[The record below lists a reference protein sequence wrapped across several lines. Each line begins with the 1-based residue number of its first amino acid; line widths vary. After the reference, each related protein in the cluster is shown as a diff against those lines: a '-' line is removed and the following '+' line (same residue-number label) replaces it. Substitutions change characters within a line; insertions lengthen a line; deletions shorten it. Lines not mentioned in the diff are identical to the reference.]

1 MVRAPSGIRN
11 YMGGTN
17 PIMVV
22 NNPLIP
28 VKMNM
33 QLPEVAINKDVETIA
48 GFIIHGACLRS
59 NSQKAFDTLCGGDM
73 CDKNSMYKDGRVSPR
88 CVCYAM
94 SNGRTFLPG
103 MALNIKVAERTGNT
117 FEAFDYSSQYFLQT
131 YIFKGKFP
139 LGTRE
144 STLSHWEMD
153 GAIMNTVDGVFDRVN
168 QEGGWSI
175 IGWTKMGLVKDEAAP
190 EGPKGA
196 FNGQNEEAK
205 IEAGTLNYHI
215 TSLLPSTPQAINT
228 AAMESFRIDLMRT
241 ARGDGAANDIG

>member
-1 MVRAPSGIRN
+1 MVRNLCGIRN

-17 PIMVV
+17 AIMVV
-22 NNPLIP
+22 NHPLIP

-33 QLPEVAINKDVETIA
+33 RLPAVPINKDVENIA
-48 GFIIHGACLRS
+48 GFVIHGARLRS
-59 NSQKAFDTLCGGDM
+59 NSQHAFDTMCGGDM
-73 CDKNSMYKDGRVSPR
+73 CDKMGMYKEGRVSQR
-88 CVCYAM
+88 CVCFAM

-103 MALNIKVAERTGNT
+103 LALNIEVVERTGNT
-117 FEAFDYSSQYFLQT
+117 FEAFDFSSQYFLQT
-131 YIFKGKFP
+131 FIFKGKFP

-144 STLSHWEMD
+144 STLSQWEMD
-153 GAIMNTVDGVFDRVN
+153 GAIMDTVDNVFDRVN
-168 QEGGWSI
+168 QEGGWTI

-215 TSLLPSTPQAINT
+215 TSLLPTTPQAINT
-228 AAMESFRIDLMRT
+228 APMESFRIDLVCT
-241 ARGDGAANDIG
+241 DRGDGAVNDGD